1 MIDILRTNNFNT
13 SQVSSYDKTITNK
26 RAKHT
31 ERRILKGFN
40 ISTVDTLQAAFAEKE
55 NNSSKDFF
63 KVKSIHKLSN
73 LSRMPMVSNVS
84 KGFWPAIRTGFLN
97 ATTQS
102 LHTIIH
108 ESPKSV
114 SLYLLAHPGLSQ
126 FLAQRSFNFECF
138 LTFFQKS
145 AFLLTAISSCL
156 SPCPGL
162 GCGHIC
168 TLLPLKGQYV

>member
-63 KVKSIHKLSN
+63 KVKSKRNSPIYHECQKKVFS
-73 LSRMPMVSNVS
+73 VS
-84 KGFWPAIRTGFLN
+84 KGGLPWEQPFQDDPHNLMGTWF
-97 ATTQS
+97 ATQ
-102 LHTIIH
+102 I
-108 ESPKSV
+108 
-114 SLYLLAHPGLSQ
+114 
-126 FLAQRSFNFECF
+126 
-138 LTFFQKS
+138 
-145 AFLLTAISSCL
+145 
-156 SPCPGL
+156 
-162 GCGHIC
+162 
-168 TLLPLKGQYV
+168 